1 MTLDPSVL
9 PVALSV
15 SAPLCLML
23 CCEVRTYR
31 GSLCLRVESPP
42 LSPCDALLCPPLQIH
57 QEWLTLHRV
66 TPFHLLWG
74 QGGGFHW
81 EAELE
86 PESPIHQPLPHLCY
100 PFRSFLFGFILLL
113 FLSPLRSLAH
123 FLV

>member
-31 GSLCLRVESPP
+31 GSRCLRVESAP
-42 LSPCDALLCPPLQIH
+42 LSSCDALLRPPLRIH
-57 QEWLTLHRV
+57 QEWLTPLCV
-66 TPFHLLWG
+66 TPFQSLWE
-74 QGGGFHW
+74 QDGGFHW

-86 PESPIHQPLPHLCY
+86 PESLFHQPLPHLCY
-100 PFRSFLFGFILLL
+100 LFHSFLFGFILLL